1 MRDFRKVCWTLHR
14 EIGFLVVGL
23 TIVYGVSGIAL
34 NHAHH
39 WDANY
44 ARVAEPVKIAPPG
57 AGPTAEVE
65 PLVLERLGVPR
76 EQVKTTWRASPEVLQ
91 VFLEGGGYEVNLVTG
106 EGVRRGVRPRPFLF
120 DLNFMHL
127 NNGKAPWTG
136 IADIYAGLLIVL
148 ALTGPFLVRGRK
160 GLAGR
165 GGVLMGIG
173 IALPLAYAVV
183 MRLAR

>member
-1 MRDFRKVCWTLHR
+1 MQRVRKVCWTLHR

-23 TIVYGVSGIAL
+23 TIVYAVSGIAV

-44 ARVAEPVKIAPPG
+44 VRVAEPQVIAPPG
-57 AGPTAEVE
+57 AGPTAEIE
-65 PLVLERLGVPR
+65 PLVLERLGLPR
-76 EQVKTTWRASPEVLQ
+76 AQVKTTWHASPEVLQ
-91 VFLEGGGYEVNLVTG
+91 VFQEGGTWEVNLVTG
-106 EGVRRGVRPRPFLF
+106 QAVHRMARPRPVLF

-127 NNGKAPWTG
+127 NTGKGPWTVV
-136 IADIYAGLLIVL
+136 ADLYAGLLIVL
-148 ALTGPFLVRGRK
+148 ALTGPLLVRGRK

-165 GGVLMGIG
+165 GGVMLAAGIV
-173 IALPLAYAVV
+173 LPLAYAVV

>member
-1 MRDFRKVCWTLHR
+1 MRDVRKVCWTLHR

-23 TIVYGVSGIAL
+23 TIVYAVSGIAV

-44 ARVAEPVKIAPPG
+44 ARVAEPLAIEPTG
-57 AGPTAEVE
+57 AGPTIEVE
-65 PLVLERLGVPR
+65 PLVLERLGLAR

-91 VFLEGGGYEVNLVTG
+91 VFLETGGYEVNLVTG
-106 EGVRRGVRPRPFLF
+106 QAVRRSARPRPLLF

-127 NNGKAPWTG
+127 NNGKGAWTVV
-136 IADIYAGLLIVL
+136 ADVYAGLLIVL
-148 ALTGPFLVRGRK
+148 ALTGPLLVRGRK
-160 GLAGR
+160 GLLGR
-165 GGVLMGIG
+165 GGVMMAVGIV
-173 IALPLAYAVV
+173 LPLVYAAG

>member
-23 TIVYGVSGIAL
+23 TIVYAVSGIAV

-44 ARVAEPVKIAPPG
+44 TRVAEPMTIEPTG

-65 PLVLERLGVPR
+65 PVVLERLGLTR

-91 VFLEGGGYEVNLVTG
+91 VFLESGGYEVNLVTG
-106 EGVRRGVRPRPFLF
+106 ETVRRGARPRPLLF

-127 NNGKAPWTG
+127 NNGKGPWTA

-148 ALTGPFLVRGRK
+148 ALTGPLLVRGRK

-165 GGVLMGIG
+165 GGVMMAAGVV
-173 IALPLAYAVV
+173 LPVGYAVV
-183 MRLAR
+183 MRLTR

>member
-1 MRDFRKVCWTLHR
+1 MRRVRKVCWTLHR

-23 TIVYGVSGIAL
+23 TIVYAVSGIAV

-44 ARVAEPVKIAPPG
+44 ERVAAPSAIAPPG

-65 PLVLERLGVPR
+65 PLVLERLGLSR
-76 EQVKTTWRASPEVLQ
+76 AQVKTTWRASPEVLE
-91 VFLEGGGYEVNLVTG
+91 VFQEGSTWEVNLVTG
-106 EGVRRGVRPRPFLF
+106 QAVHRTARPRPVLF

-127 NNGKAPWTG
+127 NTGKGPWTVV
-136 IADIYAGLLIVL
+136 ADLYAGLLIVL
-148 ALTGPFLVRGRK
+148 ALTGPLLVRGRK

-165 GGVLMGIG
+165 GGVMLAVGIV
-173 IALPLAYAVV
+173 LPLAYAVV
-183 MRLAR
+183 MRLAH

>member
-1 MRDFRKVCWTLHR
+1 MRRVRKVCWTLHR

-23 TIVYGVSGIAL
+23 TIVYAVSGIAV

-44 ARVAEPVKIAPPG
+44 ERSAVPSMIAPTG

-65 PLVLERLGVPR
+65 PLVLDRLGLKR
-76 EQVKTTWRASPEVLQ
+76 DQVKNTWRASPEVLQ
-91 VFLEGGGYEVNLVTG
+91 VFQAGGNWEVNLVTG
-106 EGVRRGVRPRPFLF
+106 QAVHRTARPRPVLF

-127 NNGKAPWTG
+127 NNGKGPWTAV
-136 IADIYAGLLIVL
+136 ADAYAGLLILL
-148 ALTGPFLVRGRK
+148 ALTGPLLVRGRK

-165 GGVLMGIG
+165 GGVMLAVGVV
-173 IALPLAYAVV
+173 LPIVYAVV
-183 MRLAR
+183 MRTAR

>member
-1 MRDFRKVCWTLHR
+1 MQRIRKVCWTLHR

-23 TIVYGVSGIAL
+23 TIVYAVSGIAV

-44 ARVAEPVKIAPPG
+44 ARVAEPVTIAPTG

-65 PLVLERLGVPR
+65 PLVLERLGLTRDV
-76 EQVKTTWRASPEVLQ
+76 VKSTWRASPEVLQ
-91 VFLEGGGYEVNLVTG
+91 VFLEQGGYEVNLVTG
-106 EGVRRGVRPRPFLF
+106 QGVRRGARPRPFLF

-127 NNGKAPWTG
+127 NNGKSPWTG
-136 IADIYAGLLIVL
+136 IADVYAGLLIVL
-148 ALTGPFLVRGRK
+148 AVTGPLLVRGRK

-165 GGVLMGIG
+165 GGVSMAIG
-173 IALPLAYAVV
+173 IALPVIYAVA
-183 MRLAR
+183 MRLSR

>member
-1 MRDFRKVCWTLHR
+1 MRKARKVCWTLHR

-23 TIVYGVSGIAL
+23 TIVYAVSGIAV

-44 ARVAEPVKIAPPG
+44 ERVSEPLSIAPPG
-57 AGPTAEVE
+57 TGPTADVE
-65 PLVLERLGVPR
+65 PVVLERLGLR
-76 EQVKTTWRASPEVLQ
+76 RDQVKSTWRASPGVFQ
-91 VFLEGGGYEVNLVTG
+91 VFQEGGGYEVDLATG
-106 EGVRRGVRPRPFLF
+106 QVVHRTARPRPVLF

-127 NNGKAPWTG
+127 NNGKGGWTVV
-136 IADIYAGLLIVL
+136 ADVYAALLIVL
-148 ALTGPFLVRGRK
+148 ALTGPLLVRGRK

-165 GGVLMGIG
+165 GGVMMGVG
-173 IALPLAYAVV
+173 IVLPIAYAVA

>member
-23 TIVYGVSGIAL
+23 TIVYAVSGIAI

-44 ARVAEPVKIAPPG
+44 ARVAESLLIEPTG
-57 AGPTAEVE
+57 AGPTADVE
-65 PLVLERLGVPR
+65 PVVLDRLGLTR
-76 EQVKTTWRASPEVLQ
+76 DQVKTTWRASPEVLQ
-91 VFLEGGGYEVNLVTG
+91 VFVESGGYEVNLVTG
-106 EGVRRGVRPRPFLF
+106 QTVRRGVRARPLLF

-127 NNGKAPWTG
+127 NNGKGAWTV
-136 IADIYAGLLIVL
+136 IADVYAGLLIVL
-148 ALTGPFLVRGRK
+148 ALTGPLLVRGRK

-165 GGVLMGIG
+165 GGVMMAVG
-173 IALPLAYAVV
+173 IALPLVYAVV
-183 MRLAR
+183 MRMTR

>member
-1 MRDFRKVCWTLHR
+1 MQRVRKVCWTLHR

-23 TIVYGVSGIAL
+23 TIVYAVSGIAV

-44 ARVAEPVKIAPPG
+44 ERVAEPLAIEPVG

-65 PLVLERLGVPR
+65 PLVLERLGLR
-76 EQVKTTWRASPEVLQ
+76 RDQVKTTWRASPEVLQ
-91 VFLEGGGYEVNLVTG
+91 VFQESGGYEVNLVTG
-106 EGVRRGVRPRPFLF
+106 QAVHRLARPRPVLF

-127 NNGKAPWTG
+127 NNGKGPWTVV
-136 IADIYAGLLIVL
+136 ADVYAGLLIVL
-148 ALTGPFLVRGRK
+148 ALTGPLLVRGRK

-165 GGVLMGIG
+165 GGVMMGLG
-173 IALPLAYAVV
+173 VVLPIIYAVV

>member
-1 MRDFRKVCWTLHR
+1 MRDFRMVCRTLHR

-23 TIVYGVSGIAL
+23 TLVYAVSGIAV

-44 ARVAEPVKIAPPG
+44 ARVAEPLTIEPPG

-65 PLVLERLGVPR
+65 PLVLQRLGLAR
-76 EQVKTTWRASPEVLQ
+76 AQVKSTWRASPEVLQ
-91 VFLEGGGYEVNLVTG
+91 VFLEGGGFEVNLVTG
-106 EGVRRGVRPRPFLF
+106 EAVRRGVRPRPFLF

-127 NNGKAPWTG
+127 NNGKGPWTG
-136 IADIYAGLLIVL
+136 IADVYGGLLILL
-148 ALTGPFLVRGRK
+148 ALTGPFLVRGPK

-165 GGVLMGIG
+165 GGVMMAVGIV
-173 IALPLAYAVV
+173 LPLAYGLT
-183 MRLAR
+183 MRLMR

>member
-14 EIGFLVVGL
+14 EIGFLAVGL
-23 TIVYGVSGIAL
+23 TIVYAVSGIAI

-44 ARVAEPVKIAPPG
+44 ARVAEPMRIEPTG

-65 PLVLERLGVPR
+65 PLVLERLGLER
-76 EQVKTTWRASPEVLQ
+76 AAVKSTWRASPEVLQ

-106 EGVRRGVRPRPFLF
+106 EGVRKGFRPRPLLF

-127 NNGKAPWTG
+127 NNGKGPWTV
-136 IADIYAGLLIVL
+136 IADVYAVLLLVL
-148 ALTGPFLVRGRK
+148 ALTGPLLVRGRK

-165 GGVLMGIG
+165 GGLLMGAG
-173 IALPLAYAVV
+173 IVLPVVYAVA
-183 MRLAR
+183 MRLTR

>member
-1 MRDFRKVCWTLHR
+1 MQRVRKVCWTLHR

-23 TIVYGVSGIAL
+23 TIVYAVSGIAV

-44 ARVAEPVKIAPPG
+44 ARVAEPMMIEPTG

-65 PLVLERLGVPR
+65 PVVLERLGLTR
-76 EQVKTTWRASPEVLQ
+76 GQVKTTWRASPEVLQ
-91 VFLEGGGYEVNLVTG
+91 VFLDSGGYEVNLVTG
-106 EGVRRGVRPRPFLF
+106 QTVRRGVHPRPLLY

-127 NNGKAPWTG
+127 NNGKGPWTA
-136 IADIYAGLLIVL
+136 IADVYAGLLIVL
-148 ALTGPFLVRGRK
+148 ALTGPLLVRGRK
-160 GLAGR
+160 GLSGR
-165 GGVLMGIG
+165 GGVMVAVG

-183 MRLAR
+183 MRVTR